1 MNASAINRIIAML
14 DRMPEPERKFVT
26 SKLLDVLDEL
36 RAANEAACD
45 EATNK
50 GLTGRPAWRVFQRH
64 FKAVFNQYQNLFSD
78 RPKTKQKKH
87 TYAKLHV
94 SR

>member
-1 MNASAINRIIAML
+1 MSAAIDNFFVTL
-14 DRMPEPERKFVT
+14 SRMPEPERKFVT
-26 SKLLDVLDEL
+26 YKLLDVIDEL
-36 RAANEAACD
+36 RAANTAACD

-50 GLTGRPAWRVFQRH
+50 GLTGRAALRVFQRH